1 MKTVTDFIFLG
12 SKVTVDNGYNHKIKR
27 QFAPWKISYAK
38 PRQHVKKQR
47 HHFAGKGPYSQS
59 SGFTVVIDECESW
72 TIKQAE
78 LQRIDSFEL
87 WCWRSP
93 LRVPWAARSQTSQS
107 YRKLTLNIHWKDW
120 CWSWSSN
127 TLATRCKQPTQW
139 KRTWCWE
146 RLKAKGEEGGRGWD
160 G

>member
-1 MKTVTDFIFLG
+1 MVNRWGKSENSDRFYFLG
-12 SKVTVDNGYNHKIKR
+12 LQSNCGQWLYHKIKR

-87 WCWRSP
+87 WCQRRL
-93 LRVPWAARSQTSQS
+93 LRVPWIARSSKQSILKEINSEINQTMQMTTPLWQKAKK
-107 YRKLTLNIHWKDW
+107 RWRAAWWK
-120 CWSWSSN
+120 
-127 TLATRCKQPTQW
+127 W
-139 KRTWCWE
+139 KR
-146 RLKAKGEEGGRGWD
+146 RVKKLA
-160 G
+160 